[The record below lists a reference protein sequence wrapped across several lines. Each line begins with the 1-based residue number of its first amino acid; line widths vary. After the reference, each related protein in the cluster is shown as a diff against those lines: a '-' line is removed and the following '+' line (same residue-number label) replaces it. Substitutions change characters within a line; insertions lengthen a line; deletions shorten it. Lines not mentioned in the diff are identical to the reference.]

1 MIRRTTRIAVV
12 AMALAAVAAC
22 SSIPIGTASKLRGLD
37 YLSDDVANLLLAFD
51 LPPSLEP
58 VQGASTISFDIT
70 TPSSG
75 ERRIKATLIAADA
88 DDLAGTLPPPSGE
101 RNYYL
106 FGFSDPDKQAIRE
119 AQAWAKTLPAG
130 NNALSISLSPRLC
143 RTEPIDPAKT
153 TISALIALPGAPGL
167 APLLSNQPLTSV
179 LANAPIKDVP
189 PCAGHSG

>member
-1 MIRRTTRIAVV
+1 
-12 AMALAAVAAC
+12 MALAAVAAC